1 MSLGILKL
9 GDGSFRILQELGELG
24 GVSFGILKLGDVRFS
39 ISQMSWVMVE
49 LGELW
54 NLEVR

>member
-1 MSLGILKL
+1 MSLEILKL
-9 GDGSFRILQELGELG
+9 VDVSFRILQELGELG

-54 NLEVR
+54 NLEVG